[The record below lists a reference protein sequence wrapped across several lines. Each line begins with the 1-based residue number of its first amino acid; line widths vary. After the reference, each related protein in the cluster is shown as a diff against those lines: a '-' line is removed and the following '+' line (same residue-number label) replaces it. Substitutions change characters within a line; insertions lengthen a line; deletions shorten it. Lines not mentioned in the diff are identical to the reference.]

1 MSISLYFDFQHSTTV
16 WLTIVWFKPALLMK
30 WMIIMIRAVQYPPS
44 DNEDSEF
51 ESDDNDADNYDDSSC
66 RLSGVSPI
74 TSDDDVY

>member
-1 MSISLYFDFQHSTTV
+1 
-16 WLTIVWFKPALLMK
+16 
-30 WMIIMIRAVQYPPS
+30 MIRAVQYPPS